1 MSRAWSEIDLG
12 AVRANVAALRRLT
25 GRGVIAVV
33 KANAYGHGAVP
44 VGRAALEAGARL
56 LAVATVDEAL
66 ELAEARTGPVLVLG
80 ALLEEEILGALAAR
94 AAVTIH
100 SSAEAARLARIARS
114 LGVEARVHVEVD
126 VGLARHGASP
136 LEATALVAAVVE
148 TPGLVVEG
156 LMCHL
161 ACAGDAGAA
170 REALARFEPVVR
182 AARAVAPRILVHAA
196 ASTAALTLEEARF
209 DLVRPGIAL
218 HGIDEGLSRGALR
231 PTLALRAKVVR
242 TREIDAGT
250 PVGYG
255 ATWTARRPTK
265 LAVVGLGYDDGLPY
279 RLSNKGRLLLR
290 GASCPIVGTV
300 MMDFV
305 VCDVTDAPPIEPGEV
320 ATAIGKDG
328 AESISVEEVAR
339 QAGVIPYVVTCGLGR
354 RSRRVYLGEEA
365 AALTTSAQLRRA
377 RSG

>member
-12 AVRANVAALRRLT
+12 AVRGNVAALRKLT
-25 GRGVIAVV
+25 GRGVLAVV
-33 KANAYGHGAVP
+33 KANAYGHGAVA
-44 VGRAALEAGARL
+44 VGRAALEAGARA
-56 LAVATVDEAL
+56 LAVATVEEAV
-66 ELAEARTGPVLVLG
+66 ELSSASLGPVLILG
-80 ALLEEEILGALAAR
+80 AVIEEEILAALAAR
-94 AAVTIH
+94 AAVTVH
-100 SSAEAARLARIARS
+100 SVEEVVRLGRVARS
-114 LGVEARVHVEVD
+114 LDLEARVHVEVD
-126 VGLARHGASP
+126 VGLARHGAAPS
-136 LEATALVAAVVE
+136 EALSVVE
-148 TPGLVVEG
+148 AALATPGVTLEG

-161 ACAGDAGAA
+161 ARAGDPEAA
-170 REALARFEPVVR
+170 REALGRFEPVVR
-182 AARAVAPRILVHAA
+182 AVRARARGVLVHAA

-242 TREIDAGT
+242 TREIAPGT

-279 RLSNKGRLLLR
+279 RLSNRGRLLLH

-305 VCDVTDAPPIEPGEV
+305 VCDVTDAPPVQAGDV
-320 ATAIGKDG
+320 ATAIGTDG
-328 AESISVEEVAR
+328 RESISVDEVAR
-339 QAGVIPYVVTCGLGR
+339 TAGVIPYVVTCGLGR
-354 RSRRVYLGEEA
+354 RSRRVYLGEQI
-365 AALTTSAQLRRA
+365 AALTSTARLRRA